1 MRVVL
6 PAGGLGLVPE
16 RVRVGV
22 GRARQGQFHQRGL
35 VGALGEIIVL
45 QARVRDGN
53 QIHFD
58 ADGRPVRLD
67 GLRHL
72 GVDRVV
78 GVDQAKSQRLAVFN
92 ANRSPVRGKRVAQFL
107 QEGDGH
113 VRIIGQALHTVVMRP
128 RAGQDRPVQRDGLSI
143 QKSINQTLTVESQ
156 HECAAEFGLLQKCD
170 FGIVQVEQHEA
181 HLRKPAGVNG

>member
-1 MRVVL
+1 M
-6 PAGGLGLVPE
+6 PE

-22 GRARQGQFHQRGL
+22 GRARQGQFRQRGL
-35 VGALGEIIVL
+35 VF
-45 QARVRDGN
+45 VRDQVIGLQTRVGDGG
-53 QIHFD
+53 QIHLN
-58 ADGRPVRLD
+58 ANGRPVHLD

-72 GVDRVV
+72 GVDFVV
-78 GVDQAKSQRLAVFN
+78 GVDQAESQRLAVFF
-92 ANRSPVRGKRVAQFL
+92 AHRSPVRGKRVAQCL

-143 QKSINQTLTVESQ
+143 QKRINQTLAVEPE
-156 HECAAEFGLLQKCD
+156 HEGAAQFGLLQKCD
-170 FGIVQVEQHEA
+170 FGVVQVEQHKA